1 MIRLNKYLSICGVTS
16 RRGGDGMIEA
26 RRVSV
31 NDKIVEKPGVVIDEA
46 IDVVKVDGLPVAPV
60 TELVYVL
67 LNKPSNV
74 MSTLVDPFRR
84 KTVVQLLK
92 KLKHRVYP
100 IGRLD
105 YDTEGVLLLT
115 NDGDLAFRLAHPK
128 FEVTKVY
135 EARVKGKFEKE
146 AGVKIQAGIKLDDGG
161 VGKAIVHILNYGTNS
176 TRLRLILTEG
186 RKREVKQLCKKVG
199 HPVEQLTRV
208 EFAGI
213 TAKGLGMGQWRLL
226 TNSEVSRLRKL
237 VGLE

>member
-1 MIRLNKYLSICGVTS
+1 MIRLNKYLSTCGVTS

-31 NDKIVEKPGVVIDEA
+31 NDKIVEKPGLVIDEA
-46 IDVVKVDGLPVAPV
+46 TDVVKVDGLEVSPV

-67 LNKPSNV
+67 LNKPASV

-135 EARVKGKFEKE
+135 EARVKGKFDRE
-146 AGVKIQAGIKLDDGG
+146 AGVQIQQGIKLDDGG
-161 VGKAIVHILNYGTNS
+161 IGKAIVHILSYGANS

-213 TAKGLGMGQWRLL
+213 TAKGVGTGQWRLL
-226 TNSEVSRLRKL
+226 TNSEISRLRKL

>member
-1 MIRLNKYLSICGVTS
+1 
-16 RRGGDGMIEA
+16 MIEA

-46 IDVVKVDGLPVAPV
+46 VDKVKVDGLEVAPV
-60 TELVYVL
+60 SEQVYVL
-67 LNKPSNV
+67 LNKPSGV

-128 FEVTKVY
+128 FEVSKVY
-135 EARVKGKFEKE
+135 EARVKGKFTRED
-146 AGVKIQAGIKLDDGG
+146 GVTIQHGIKLDDGG
-161 VGKAIVHILNYGTNS
+161 TGQAIVHILGYGANS
-176 TRLRLILTEG
+176 SRLRLILTEG

-199 HPVEQLTRV
+199 HAVEHLARV

-213 TAKGLGMGQWRLL
+213 TAKGVLSGQWRLL
-226 TNSEVSRLRKL
+226 TETEVGRLRKL